1 MLDPPTDPAPTSSTS
16 IASTSTTTTT
26 TTTTAGSTGVGG
38 LCGDFVVDPGEDCD
52 RQLAF
57 AQDSTFTRL
66 LRKNQYPLTQNGKQ
80 FTGSGWEKLLQD
92 VRKSQVVLVGEDHG
106 TAQTPAFTAALAR
119 EFKPATFVAEI
130 DPYQAQDLARL
141 ADQPGLPVAFQQQHP
156 MGLSFYSW
164 TEEFELAQALRSQKV
179 QFLGIDQV
187 NCFATGRFYGRLA
200 ELTTNKATQNFLRRQ
215 AAVYQ
220 AHDRQAFDA
229 GLERLSILQQSP
241 ASLDS
246 LVSLTRKESPAV
258 QQMVQQYRTSA
269 GIYQAQVHQER
280 VNLMRRN
287 LLQGLHPVASPPG
300 PPLPK
305 VLIKMG
311 AVHIARGATLLGGT
325 FDVGNL
331 ALSLA
336 EAQDQKSL
344 HILVAGKQGTKLAG
358 FSLAD
363 VRKNV
368 VTYSNAEEAFVQPFP
383 VPAGSTAWQVF
394 DLRPL
399 RSALLNDKLK
409 PTTND
414 LATVLL
420 GYDYVIIIP
429 ETTASRNF

>member
-1 MLDPPTDPAPTSSTS
+1 MPKNFSFSFNLLLPNRLLISTHWKHFSYATALLLGLGLTSQP
-16 IASTSTTTTT
+16 
-26 TTTTAGSTGVGG
+26 V
-38 LCGDFVVDPGEDCD
+38 C
-52 RQLAF
+52 
-57 AQDSTFTRL
+57 AQDSTFIRL
-66 LRKNQYPLTQNGKQ
+66 LRKNQYSLTQNGLQ
-80 FTGSGWEKLLQD
+80 FAGSGWEKLLQD

-106 TAQTPAFTAALAR
+106 TAQIPAFTAALAR

-141 ADQPGLPVAFQQQHP
+141 ADRPGLPVAFQQQHP

-164 TEEFELAQALRSQKV
+164 AEEFELAQALRSQKV
-179 QFLGIDQV
+179 HLVGIDQV
-187 NCFATGRFYGRLA
+187 NCFATGRFYERVA
-200 ELTTNKATQNFLRRQ
+200 DLTTHKTTQAWLRRR
-215 AAVYQ
+215 AAAYQ
-220 AHDRQAFDA
+220 ARDRRAFDA
-229 GLERLSILQQSP
+229 GLDQLSMLQQSP
-241 ASLDS
+241 AALDS
-246 LVSLTRKESPAV
+246 LVSRTQPESPAV
-258 QQMVQQYRTSA
+258 RQMVQQYRTSV
-269 GIYQAQVHQER
+269 GIYQAQVHRER

-287 LLQGLHPVASPPG
+287 LLLALRPVASPPG

-305 VLIKMG
+305 LLIKMG
-311 AVHIARGATLLGGT
+311 AFHIARGATLIDGV

-368 VTYSNAEEAFVQPFP
+368 VTYSNAAEAFVQPFP

-399 RSALLNDKLK
+399 RRALVNDKLK
-409 PTTND
+409 TPTND
-414 LATVLL
+414 LSIILM
-420 GYDYVIIIP
+420 GYDYVVIIP